1 METLSMLK
9 VGYTLLRS
17 ETPATDLVNAFMDW
31 AARRSLL
38 LLAVLMPP
46 YAAYSLAASTSLSA
60 AAAPEDVAG
69 KVVLV
74 TGASSGIGEQLAYS
88 YARRGARLAL
98 VARREAS
105 LRDVAAAARAAGS
118 PDVLVVAGDVARADD
133 CRRFVRATVEHFGRL
148 DHLVN
153 NAGLANV
160 CWFEEVPDVADFK
173 QVLDVNFW
181 GTVYPTHAA
190 IPHLK
195 ESGGKIFV
203 NSSASAVLAMPRMSF
218 YNASKAAVLN
228 FAETLRMEL
237 HGEVGVT
244 VATPGWVESE
254 MTKGKHLSK
263 YGKMEV
269 DQDTR
274 DAQVGVFPVE
284 RGERCAE
291 AIVDAMVRGRRRVS
305 VPAWYRAMFLWRT
318 MAPEVADACQR
329 LFYRRSGRGQLQM
342 RARRVLKVTGAK
354 AVLQPPSLQSS
365 EIKME

>member
-38 LLAVLMPP
+38 LLAVFVPP
-46 YAAYSLAASTSLSA
+46 YLAYRLASSALAAAS
-60 AAAPEDVAG
+60 PEDVAG

-74 TGASSGIGEQLAYS
+74 TGASSGIGEQVAYR

-105 LRDVAAAARAAGS
+105 LGEVAARARALGS
-118 PDVLVVAGDVARADD
+118 PDVLAVPGDVARPDD
-133 CRRFVRATVEHFGRL
+133 CRRFVQATVEHFGRL

-160 CWFEEVPDVADFK
+160 CWFEEVPDVANFK

-181 GTVYPTHAA
+181 GTVHPTHAA
-190 IPHLK
+190 LPHLK
-195 ESGGKIFV
+195 ASRGKIFV

-218 YNASKAAVLN
+218 YNASKAAVHN

-244 VATPGWVESE
+244 VATPGWVDSE
-254 MTKGKHLSK
+254 MTKGKHLSSH
-263 YGKMEV
+263 GAMEV

-291 AIVDAMVRGRRRVS
+291 AIVDAVARGRRRVTS
-305 VPAWYRAMFLWRT
+305 PAWYGALFLWRT

-329 LFYRRSGRGQLQM
+329 VFYHRRSSAGGGGG
-342 RARRVLKVTGAK
+342 RARAALEATGAK
-354 AVLQPPSLQSS
+354 AVLQPPSLRSS
-365 EIKME
+365 EIKVE

>member
-38 LLAVLMPP
+38 LLAVFMPP
-46 YAAYSLAASTSLSA
+46 YCAYKLASSALA
-60 AAAPEDVAG
+60 AAAPEDVGG
-69 KVVLV
+69 KVVLI
-74 TGASSGIGEQLAYS
+74 TGASSGIGEQIAYR
-88 YARRGARLAL
+88 YARHGARLAL

-105 LRDVAAAARAAGS
+105 LRDVAARARELGS
-118 PDVLVVAGDVARADD
+118 PDVLVVPGDVARPDD
-133 CRRFVRATVEHFGRL
+133 CRRFVKATVEHFGRL

-181 GTVYPTHAA
+181 GTVHPTHAA
-190 IPHLK
+190 LPHLK

-203 NSSASAVLAMPRMSF
+203 NSSAVAVLAMPRMSF

-228 FAETLRMEL
+228 FAETLRVEL

-244 VATPGWVESE
+244 VATPGWIESE
-254 MTKGKHLSK
+254 MTKGKHLSID
-263 YGKMEV
+263 GTVEV

-274 DAQVGVFPVE
+274 DCVFVQAQVGVFPVE
-284 RGERCAE
+284 RGGRYAE
-291 AIVDAMVRGRRRVS
+291 AIVDAVRRGRRRVT
-305 VPAWYRAMFLWRT
+305 VPAWYRAMFLWRA
-318 MAPEVADACQR
+318 MAPEVTGACQR
-329 LFYRRSGRGQLQM
+329 VFYRRSSGRG
-342 RARRVLKVTGAK
+342 RV
-354 AVLQPPSLQSS
+354 SS
-365 EIKME
+365 EIKLE